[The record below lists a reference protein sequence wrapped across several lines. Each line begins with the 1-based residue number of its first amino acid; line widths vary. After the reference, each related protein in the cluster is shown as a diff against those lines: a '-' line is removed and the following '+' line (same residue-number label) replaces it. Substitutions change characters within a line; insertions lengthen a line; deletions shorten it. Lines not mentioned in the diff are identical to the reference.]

1 MISSQLLLLVT
12 FCAHGS
18 FVLSFRSRSAFTTS
32 PTSVGRRNTNT
43 NSNISTNTNS
53 NERLNQNHI
62 SSIRRR
68 SLSTPPLQ
76 LVSDDKPSAG
86 ETKTESK
93 DEKLEKLSDLDA
105 RVLQSLLQDEN
116 LDLKSEQNLKKM
128 LERGVKRKETP
139 NNTSTN
145 SDTNAQSSE
154 KDSEF
159 SSTFF
164 KVVNDNELWNSFV
177 AKGNEFVESAK
188 IYLQN
193 RIERDAKLLASI
205 GVFAWQR
212 AIKDAGRALP
222 SAGKSGAAMAKK
234 MRDSLFL
241 LSNNSSFVEYEF
253 KDSFILPP
261 SKYSKGVETSVFEEL
276 NTPMDEIKRYVLQVF
291 PMYCHLTRWSNSMVY
306 GF

>member
-1 MISSQLLLLVT
+1 MASPLLLLLTTLCV
-12 FCAHGS
+12 HGR
-18 FVLSFRSRSAFTTS
+18 VLSFRSHSAFTTS
-32 PTSVGRRNTNT
+32 STSVGRRNANT
-43 NSNISTNTNS
+43 NI
-53 NERLNQNHI
+53 NEKLNQNHI
-62 SSIRRR
+62 RSIRRH
-68 SLSTPPLQ
+68 SLNTPPLH
-76 LVSDDKPSAG
+76 LVSDDKSSSG
-86 ETKTESK
+86 EPKESNNK
-93 DEKLEKLSDLDA
+93 EELEKLSDLDA
-105 RVLQSLLQDEN
+105 RVLQSLLEDEN

-128 LERGVKRKETP
+128 LERGVKKKETP
-139 NNTSTN
+139 NTN
-145 SDTNAQSSE
+145 SNSNAQSPDKE
-154 KDSEF
+154 SEF

-177 AKGNEFVESAK
+177 AKADEIVESAK

-253 KDSFILPP
+253 KDNFILPP

-276 NTPMDEIKRYVLQVF
+276 NTPMDEIKRYVGVLVRIPNIVF
-291 PMYCHLTRWSNSMVY
+291 SCR
-306 GF
+306 